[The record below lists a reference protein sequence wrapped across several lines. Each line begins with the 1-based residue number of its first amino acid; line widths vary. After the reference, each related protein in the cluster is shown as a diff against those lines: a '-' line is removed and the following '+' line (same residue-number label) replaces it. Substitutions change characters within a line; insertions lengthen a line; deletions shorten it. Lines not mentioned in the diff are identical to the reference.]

1 MTESIPLDD
10 LKNGDEAAFTRLV
23 AIYHRRLVNLCRSIV
38 GDGAAEEVVQE
49 AWISIHRALPDF
61 AGRSTLKTWIY
72 TITRNSAL
80 SWLRR
85 QGREVSLDS
94 ILEQVDTSDPAFL
107 SGDRFNESGRW
118 QQVPGAWGT
127 ESVTE
132 LLERDELQRCIN
144 HAIDTLEPI
153 RQTVLVMRDL
163 DQLPYDEIC
172 NTLGVSH
179 SNVRVLLHRA
189 RLEVHRRI
197 DRFME
202 TGEC

>member
-1 MTESIPLDD
+1 MKDTDALEALRSG
-10 LKNGDEAAFTRLV
+10 NEAAFTDLVVRYHGRLV
-23 AIYHRRLVNLCRSIV
+23 SLCRAMV
-38 GDGAAEEVVQE
+38 GNGAAEEVVQE
-49 AWISIHRALPDF
+49 AWISIYRALPDF
-61 AGRSTLKTWIY
+61 AGRSSLKTWIY
-72 TITRNSAL
+72 TIARNSAL

-94 ILEQVDTSDPAFL
+94 LLEQAGTNDPAFL
-107 SGDRFNESGRW
+107 MADRFNESGRW
-118 QQVPGAWGT
+118 RHAPGAWGS

-132 LLERDELQRCIN
+132 LLESEELRVCISQ
-144 HAIDTLEPI
+144 AIEALEPV
-153 RQTVLVMRDL
+153 RRTVLLMRDL
-163 DQLPYDEIC
+163 EQLPFEDIC
-172 NTLGVSH
+172 NTLDISH

>member
-1 MTESIPLDD
+1 MNESIELQA
-10 LKNGDEAAFTRLV
+10 LQQGDEEAFTRLV
-23 AIYHRRLVNLCRSIV
+23 AVYHKRLVNLCRGMV

-49 AWISIHRALPDF
+49 AWISIYRALPDF

-72 TITRNSAL
+72 TIARNSAL

-85 QGREVSLDS
+85 QGREASLDS
-94 ILEQVDTSDPAFL
+94 LLEQAGTNDPAFL
-107 SGDRFNESGRW
+107 SSDRFNESGRW
-118 QQVPGAWGT
+118 QQTPGAWGS
-127 ESVTE
+127 ESVTD
-132 LLERDELQRCIN
+132 LLERDELQDCISS
-144 HAIDTLEPI
+144 AIEALEPV
-153 RQTVLVMRDL
+153 RQTVLMMRDL

-189 RLEVHRRI
+189 RLEVHQKI

>member
-1 MTESIPLDD
+1 MSEQIPLDK
-10 LKNGDEAAFTRLV
+10 LQKGDEAEFTALV
-23 AIYHRRLVNLCRSIV
+23 ATYHKRLVNLCRSMV

-49 AWISIHRALPDF
+49 AWISIYRALPDF

-72 TITRNSAL
+72 TIARNSAL

-85 QGREVSLDS
+85 QGREVSLDG
-94 ILEQVDTSDPAFL
+94 LMEQAGTSDPAFL
-107 SGDRFNESGRW
+107 MNDRFNESGRW
-118 QQVPGAWGT
+118 QQVPGPWGS

-132 LLERDELQRCIN
+132 LLERDELQNCISR
-144 HAIDTLEPI
+144 AIDNLEPI
-153 RQTVLVMRDL
+153 RQTVLRMRDL
-163 DQLPYDEIC
+163 DQLPFDEIC
-172 NTLGVSH
+172 NTLDVSH

-189 RLEVHRRI
+189 RLEVHRSI